1 MNFHDRLRDSARSAG
16 HILCLGIDPDLERL
30 SMSYSQFYTY
40 VNQLLEVV
48 QPAAIKPNAAYFEV
62 LGSTGWLWLEQLVR
76 RWRGKCPIILDV
88 KRGDI
93 GPSSRAYAR
102 SAFERL
108 GVDAVTVNPWMGR
121 DSLAPFADYAPQR
134 GFYALVRTSNPGH
147 ADLQKQEIN
156 GQELWRKLLLDL
168 PDWFAGA
175 GAVVGATGLSD
186 LRWTCQHLA
195 QDMPLL
201 IPGVGTQGGAA
212 DQVISELRQTEIELH
227 RVNVSS
233 KILYAQEDYPDLT
246 PLEAAVKAFELYA
259 EQLKL

>member
-40 VNQLLEVV
+40 VNQLLEAV

-121 DSLAPFADYAPQR
+121 PGSPHQAASTAPLQSGSL
-134 GFYALVRTSNPGH
+134 
-147 ADLQKQEIN
+147 I
-156 GQELWRKLLLDL
+156 
-168 PDWFAGA
+168 AGRA
-175 GAVVGATGLSD
+175 
-186 LRWTCQHLA
+186 
-195 QDMPLL
+195 
-201 IPGVGTQGGAA
+201 
-212 DQVISELRQTEIELH
+212 
-227 RVNVSS
+227 
-233 KILYAQEDYPDLT
+233 
-246 PLEAAVKAFELYA
+246 EAARATQPARTRRTRIRGSEGGSRESRPA
-259 EQLKL
+259 